1 MILLKVTID
10 EVCIDSQKKMAVC
23 VDSILVGLAFPFP
36 VTIFWPSRNDE
47 ILVHAHSYSNI
58 LTL

>member
-23 VDSILVGLAFPFP
+23 VDSILVGLAFPFS
-36 VTIFWPSRNDE
+36 VAILWPPRNDE
-47 ILVHAHSYSNI
+47 ILVQM
-58 LTL
+58 